1 MGVSPIAVPQG
12 LAYVLNSAG
21 DKSNV
26 DFDYLLQT
34 AIRESS
40 LDPEARA
47 SSSSAVGLFQFLDS
61 TWLQVMK
68 EQGPRLGYQH
78 YADAIAVDS
87 DGDYV
92 VPNKAMRQEI
102 LALREDPQVAAD
114 MAAAFTR
121 SNGAY
126 LEGKFGKHPSPG
138 ELYIAHFLG
147 PQGAEKLFR
156 AGLDNPDQI
165 AARLF
170 PRQAKANPQIFY
182 DSGQPRTIRDL
193 YRALVAKHEGGPG
206 TVTPIDDPKFTV
218 QQLAQS
224 GDSRWSTDV
233 VPSRLSRDDM
243 SFTSL
248 FSNEGPRAAEP
259 LIATDALQSLVAPQV
274 SEPLLAYAAGE
285 PAQPGQAP
293 PEPSFDLEPGFVPL
307 PAPAPLV
314 AGAAPVAP
322 TVSAGTPTVPAAA
335 PARGYDMPMA
345 AGVTDLID
353 SGAPRPRVLMREQA
367 NVLFLTHLYGQD

>member
-40 LDPEARA
+40 LNPEAKA

-68 EQGPRLGYQH
+68 EQGPRLGYQS
-78 YADAIAVDS
+78 YADAISVNS

-92 VPNKAMRQEI
+92 VHDKAMRREI

-114 MAAAFTR
+114 MAAAFTQ

-156 AGLDNPDQI
+156 AGLDNPDQL
-165 AARLF
+165 AAKLF
-170 PRQAKANPQIFY
+170 PRQARANPQIFY
-182 DSGQPRTIRDL
+182 DAGAPRTIREL
-193 YRALVAKHEGGPG
+193 YRALVARHIG
-206 TVTPIDDPKFTV
+206 TPASVTPIDDPKFAT
-218 QQLAQS
+218 QRLAQS
-224 GDSRWSTDV
+224 GDRRWTTET
-233 VPSRLSRDDM
+233 VPSRFGPDDR
-243 SFTSL
+243 SFTSF
-248 FSNEGPRAAEP
+248 FSTDGPRAPEP
-259 LIATDALQSLVAPQV
+259 LIATDALQSLVAPEI
-274 SEPLLAYAAGE
+274 SDPLLAYAASE
-285 PAQPGQAP
+285 PAQPIEAP
-293 PEPSFDLEPGFVPL
+293 AAPALDLDLGFVPL

-314 AGAAPVAP
+314 AGLEPIS
-322 TVSAGTPTVPAAA
+322 TSRA
-335 PARGYDMPMA
+335 PAQGYKMPIA
-345 AGVTDLID
+345 GGVTDLLD
-353 SGAPRPRVLMREQA
+353 SGVPRPRVLMRDQA
-367 NVLFLTHLYGQD
+367 NVLFLTQLYGQD